1 MATTNPTDN
10 TMEIEKPRRKRR
22 LTKQERKA
30 AKRMKR
36 KRMEK
41 MEGKNEKIISSPK
54 TQPKTQE
61 KKRKKKKK
69 QTQKSKEKNTAVET
83 PWTPS
88 QEVHDIMLSLSTQDG
103 TLSDRLNPTHEFFDA
118 GLKAKWKVFSK
129 RERSEIVK
137 ADHKLIRNKLEAV
150 KAIVHPFDT
159 KEEDHCESPFEAFED
174 IAPILVKLAKDLGK
188 TPETLKIY
196 DPYYCTYSY
205 TL

>member
-1 MATTNPTDN
+1 
-10 TMEIEKPRRKRR
+10 MEIEKPRRKRR

-61 KKRKKKKK
+61 KKRKKKK
-69 QTQKSKEKNTAVET
+69 QTKKSKEKNTAVET

-88 QEVHDIMLSLSTQDG
+88 QEVNDIMLSLSTQDG